1 MNIENIDVFQ
11 KIFWMGWNQ
20 YDSIFTCLNVRNKV
34 IDLLTTIFSKIV
46 SHDIP
51 PSEKTHVFYSF
62 FRFFGVFQYLLE
74 LRMHFSGQTS
84 YSFVYFKR
92 YNRIQ
97 SKFSFISMKYTH
109 FYTFLCV
116 FLPFFAIFWY
126 FSPFLSLKSPKPHHK

>member
-1 MNIENIDVFQ
+1 MFFKKYFEWVEINIIA
-11 KIFWMGWNQ
+11 
-20 YDSIFTCLNVRNKV
+20 IFTCLNDQNKV
-34 IDLLTTIFSKIV
+34 VDLLTTIFSKIV

-97 SKFSFISMKYTH
+97 SRFPIISMKFVLKH
-109 FYTFLCV
+109 TFLYV
-116 FLPFFAIFWY
+116 FMRFLPFFAIFLL
-126 FSPFLSLKSPKPHHK
+126 FFPFLSLKSPTSRHK